1 MKITKHHKHDSQ
13 SKLPSQEKNTKLP
26 AERHRK
32 YRYDALRSLW
42 AKIMLIHEFKQAL
55 MKPNYSSG
63 ENTMAYYTL
72 KSIGK
77 STDYMTIL
85 KETEDG
91 FVVRI
96 VRDKDGYDDITT
108 DFISHSLFDSCIRT
122 GYLTKIEDPS
132 ESKIAVNA

>member
-1 MKITKHHKHDSQ
+1 
-13 SKLPSQEKNTKLP
+13 
-26 AERHRK
+26 
-32 YRYDALRSLW
+32 
-42 AKIMLIHEFKQAL
+42 

-122 GYLTKIEDPS
+122 GYLTKIEDPN